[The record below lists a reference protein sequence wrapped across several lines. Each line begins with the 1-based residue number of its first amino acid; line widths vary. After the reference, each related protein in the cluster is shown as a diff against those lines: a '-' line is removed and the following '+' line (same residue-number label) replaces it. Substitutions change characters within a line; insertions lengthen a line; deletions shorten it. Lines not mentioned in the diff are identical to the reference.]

1 MTADAKKEKM
11 KIPATQLIYSDF
23 FCTTLSRKVILT
35 SIQFDSQASKRNGD
49 QADQTLIFDCA
60 EKKKC
65 GVCSEWGRFRS
76 YEWEKCSHPEL
87 GKMVSE

>member
-1 MTADAKKEKM
+1 ML
-11 KIPATQLIYSDF
+11 PTQLIYSACY
-23 FCTTLSRKVILT
+23 CTTLSRQVILT
-35 SIQFDSQASKRNGD
+35 SIHFDSQSNKRNLEKSE
-49 QADQTLIFDCA
+49 QTVVFDCA

-87 GKMVSE
+87 GKIDSE

>member
-1 MTADAKKEKM
+1 M
-11 KIPATQLIYSDF
+11 KIPPTQLICSAFY
-23 FCTTLSRKVILT
+23 CTTLRRQVILT
-35 SIQFDSQASKRNGD
+35 SIHFDSQSNNGNWGD
-49 QADQTLIFDCA
+49 SDQTVVFDCA

-87 GKMVSE
+87 GKIASE

>member
-1 MTADAKKEKM
+1 ML
-11 KIPATQLIYSDF
+11 PTQLIYSAF
-23 FCTTLSRKVILT
+23 YCATLSRQVILT
-35 SIQFDSQASKRNGD
+35 SIHFDSQSNKSKLEMSE
-49 QADQTLIFDCA
+49 QTVVFDCA

-87 GKMVSE
+87 GKIVSE

>member
-1 MTADAKKEKM
+1 MQEKM
-11 KIPATQLIYSDF
+11 KMPPTQLIYSAF
-23 FCTTLSRKVILT
+23 YCTTLSRQVILT
-35 SIQFDSQASKRNGD
+35 SIHFDSQSNKRNLD
-49 QADQTLIFDCA
+49 ESDQTVVFDCA

-87 GKMVSE
+87 GKIVSE

>member
-1 MTADAKKEKM
+1 ML
-11 KIPATQLIYSDF
+11 PTQLIYSAF
-23 FCTTLSRKVILT
+23 YCTTLSRQVILT
-35 SIQFDSQASKRNGD
+35 SIHFDSQSNKRNPEKSE
-49 QADQTLIFDCA
+49 QTVVFDCA

-87 GKMVSE
+87 GKIVSE

>member
-1 MTADAKKEKM
+1 M
-11 KIPATQLIYSDF
+11 PPTQLIYSAF
-23 FCTTLSRKVILT
+23 YCTKLSRQVILT
-35 SIQFDSQASKRNGD
+35 SIHFDSQSNHRNRVES
-49 QADQTLIFDCA
+49 DQTVVFDCA

-87 GKMVSE
+87 GKIDSE